1 MDSLSLITLAA
12 EGSITDFRIV
22 TWIVAIVVF
31 VAALTI
37 AKVGIWPKITEAL
50 DARDEK
56 ILSEIKGAEDAR
68 IRADEA
74 LKDYEKSLAEARAE
88 ANELIEKT
96 KAEQSRLAAQLRAE
110 SEAELN
116 DLRSAARRDIDA
128 AKRAAVAEVYAEAA
142 NIGTAIASK
151 ILEREVNAD
160 DHRRLVEETL
170 NEIGSSNKAE
180 PQPA

>member
-1 MDSLSLITLAA
+1 MDTLSLVTLAA
-12 EGSITDFRIV
+12 EGTITDFKIV
-22 TWIVAIVVF
+22 TWIVAVVVF
-31 VAALTI
+31 VSALVF
-37 AKVGIWPKITEAL
+37 AKVAIWPKITDAL

-68 IRADEA
+68 VRADEA

-96 KAEQSRLAAQLRAE
+96 KAEQSRLAAQLRAD
-110 SEAELN
+110 SEQELN
-116 DLRSAARRDIDA
+116 DMRAAARRDIDA

-142 NIGTAIASK
+142 NIGTTIAAK

-170 NEIGSSNKAE
+170 NEIGATHSSQ
-180 PQPA
+180 PQPV